1 MDFVV
6 YLNRLELLKVKG
18 YGIKS
23 SVITLLQQDSTESEV
38 RSVSLDNGGLGR
50 VEVI

>member
-6 YLNRLELLKVKG
+6 YLNGLELPRVKG

-23 SVITLLQQDSTESEV
+23 SVITLLGEDSTESEV
-38 RSVSLDNGGLGR
+38 RSVSLDDGGLGG
-50 VEVI
+50 VEVV